1 MSRKGNCYDNACME
15 SFFNTIK
22 KELINKKE
30 YSNKEEL
37 KNDLFEYIDVYYN
50 NKRIH
55 YSLGYITPR
64 EYELNYLQNK

>member
-1 MSRKGNCYDNACME
+1 MSRKGNCYDNACIE

-50 NKRIH
+50 NERIH
-55 YSLGYITPR
+55 SSLGYLTPR